1 MNGGSLPLNQW
12 SYVGSTC
19 DYDTVIVRLWVDG
32 RQTAQPSIGRVHL
45 STQDEVR
52 MGAQDGDI
60 RRFRGRIAAMQLY
73 NVALTAEQINV
84 LKNIGLVNYS

>member
-12 SYVGSTC
+12 SYVGSTY

-32 RQTAQPSIGRVHL
+32 RQTAQSSIGRVHL

-60 RRFRGRIAAMQLY
+60 WRFRGRIAAMQLY

-84 LKNIGLVNYS
+84 LKKVGLVNYS